1 LLFLQILNLCRYVV
15 KQGESVTVRCTF
27 SPREAVQYQI
37 DVPIYLDGQTE
48 TAYVNVEVLGEG
60 THPRLAFDT
69 REVLLAP
76 TPLGVR
82 TTRRFM
88 IVNKV
93 GGCTAV
99 ECS

>member
-1 LLFLQILNLCRYVV
+1 MCRYVV